1 MNFQVT
7 LNDRQ
12 LEMLTAIYHQRTE
25 AGSNP
30 DLQSLAQSAFN
41 RGLRDEHDDSKVT
54 AGLRSGEFDAL
65 AFLVPQVS

>member
-1 MNFQVT
+1 MQLTIT

-12 LEMLTAIYHQRTE
+12 LEMLTAIYRQRTE
-25 AGSNP
+25 AGGNP
-30 DLQSLAQSAFN
+30 DIQSLAQSAFN

-65 AFLVPQVS
+65 AFLSPQVA